1 MLQQTSPGTVERGGN
16 SIWHPHPRLN
26 KPAPI
31 QPSTLF
37 LCLSSCPLYTRYIL
51 LFVYVSFFSLF
62 LFFCSLY
69 LSSSSI
75 LVSRYICCI
84 CISLY
89 FYHLPRSFLLFFM
102 YIYIY
107 IYIYTHTVLLV
118 PFPAW
123 WQRLSLSVAQIKFSS
138 TVKQCQYPSRNN
150 PLLPVQLPPSL
161 QFTCTVGNVATL
173 HDCNPLFSIEKT
185 RMPLVSGST
194 DRTRIDRINY
204 SLLTIS
210 TN

>member
-1 MLQQTSPGTVERGGN
+1 M
-16 SIWHPHPRLN
+16 
-26 KPAPI
+26 
-31 QPSTLF
+31 F
-37 LCLSSCPLYTRYIL
+37 LSFP
-51 LFVYVSFFSLF
+51 SFFSSVLYICPLLPFWSLDIYVVSVFHSIFTIF
-62 LFFCSLY
+62 LVLSFCS
-69 LSSSSI
+69 S
-75 LVSRYICCI
+75 CI
-84 CISLY
+84 Y
-89 FYHLPRSFLLFFM
+89 T
-102 YIYIY
+102 Y

-118 PFPAW
+118 PFLAW